1 MFIETARHIFK
12 APFGEAGIR
21 FPERRIV
28 FLLVVIYKHFT
39 PNGVKD
45 LF

>member
-28 FLLVVIYKHFT
+28 FW
-39 PNGVKD
+39 
-45 LF
+45 